1 MKNTLVAVATA
12 ATLSLVVAGCGSDSG
27 SGSSGSG
34 SSGGGTIAENMVF
47 GGPPEFKTRTD
58 GIPGLEKTYG
68 VTFGKYTVTDVGGP
82 VTVNALKRGQV
93 DAADLFTTDPAI
105 EANDFVVLEDP
116 KSNFAAQNI
125 VPIINKDKASDGVKE
140 VLNKISEELDTETL
154 GELIGKVAN
163 DKEKPEDVAKQWL
176 ADEDLD
182 ASGDAASGES
192 LTVGSANFT
201 ENVILAEIY
210 AQALEAQGADV
221 STKLNIGS
229 REKYYPALEQGSL
242 DLFPEYTGATLSYL
256 DKNAEAS
263 SPEDVAKALAE
274 ALPENLEALDYSEAE
289 DNDGI
294 VVTKE
299 TAEKFDLETIA
310 DLAKSAG

>member
-1 MKNTLVAVATA
+1 M
-12 ATLSLVVAGCGSDSG
+12 S
-27 SGSSGSG
+27 
-34 SSGGGTIAENMVF
+34 
-47 GGPPEFKTRTD
+47 
-58 GIPGLEKTYG
+58 
-68 VTFGKYTVTDVGGP
+68 TVTDVGGP

-182 ASGDAASGES
+182 RLLG
-192 LTVGSANFT
+192 
-201 ENVILAEIY
+201 
-210 AQALEAQGADV
+210 QALRPHLV
-221 STKLNIGS
+221 HS
-229 REKYYPALEQGSL
+229 RAHGGRDP
-242 DLFPEYTGATLSYL
+242 
-256 DKNAEAS
+256 S
-263 SPEDVAKALAE
+263 SVRPR
-274 ALPENLEALDYSEAE
+274 
-289 DNDGI
+289 
-294 VVTKE
+294 
-299 TAEKFDLETIA
+299 
-310 DLAKSAG
+310 